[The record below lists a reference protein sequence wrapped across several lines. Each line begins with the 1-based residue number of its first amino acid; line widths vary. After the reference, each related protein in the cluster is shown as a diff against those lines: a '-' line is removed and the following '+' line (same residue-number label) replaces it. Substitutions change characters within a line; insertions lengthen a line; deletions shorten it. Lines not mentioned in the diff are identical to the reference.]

1 MSDMDYTQLFDRWVA
16 LTVLSEGDRKALVE
30 RMHEEVTSGVQAL
43 GALAA
48 GEVSKFLEEA
58 KYDKREDYLKSIVPI
73 LALAA
78 FDGYLL
84 FLMERGINPQ
94 TEDLRTRDTTK
105 GLGDRWSRGY
115 EKDQNGP
122 YLKKTDPII
131 GLLLNKIYELR
142 VNQVLSFH
150 PEIVELPY
158 RVTEKLHQYI
168 GWCVHQGYILGL
180 MEQELASQGVP
191 LRS

>member
-1 MSDMDYTQLFDRWVA
+1 MGGLYYMDYKQLFDRWVA
-16 LTVLSEGDRKALVE
+16 LTVLPEHDRKALVE
-30 RMHEEVTSGVQAL
+30 RMHEEVTSGVAAL

-48 GEVSKFLEEA
+48 AEVSTCLEDA
-58 KYDKREDYLKSIVPI
+58 KYDKREEYLKSVVPI

-84 FLMERGINPQ
+84 SLMERRINPQ
-94 TEDLRTRDTTK
+94 EADLRGRDTTK
-105 GLGDRWSRGY
+105 GLGERWSRGY

-122 YLKKTDPII
+122 YLHKTDPII
-131 GLLLNKIYELR
+131 GLILNKIYELR

-168 GWCVHQGYILGL
+168 GWCVHQGYVLGT
-180 MEQELASQGVP
+180 MEQELCRKQ
-191 LRS
+191 